1 MLTFIQAFVLSFPT
15 PTLPPYQKFKN
26 YDYQKESVCP
36 LKESGEEELE
46 DNRVI
51 ETVFYEKIMNVY

>member
-1 MLTFIQAFVLSFPT
+1 MEERKLTFIQAFVLSFPA
-15 PTLPPYQKFKN
+15 PTLPPYQKLKN

-46 DNRVI
+46 RI
-51 ETVFYEKIMNVY
+51 TEWLK